1 MELLVVISIIAF
13 MAVVSVP
20 AFAQYG
26 RSSDFK
32 QKSDEVKML
41 MQRTYLLSRSPENTS
56 VQAYRLVVE
65 HQTFK
70 LQKTDNNATWTPV
83 SQIEKLDNGSANSSK
98 NLENIQCDNP
108 AGSVGCII
116 LTCPTNPEEKCNI
129 DVNAVFPISTLSA
142 ITLID
147 NKISGFNNLATY
159 NFEGVT
165 NNSTSQPNAYKPSKP
180 FNVILTYS
188 KQ

>member
-41 MQRTYLLSRSPENTS
+41 MQRTYLLSRSPENTT
-56 VQAYRLVVE
+56 VQAYRLFVDN
-65 HQTFK
+65 QIFL
-70 LQKTDNNATWTPV
+70 LQKTDKSTPAETDWTTV
-83 SQIEKLDNGSANSSK
+83 DQIKKLDDGTSGLTQ
-98 NLENIQCDNP
+98 NLENIQCDT
-108 AGSVGCII
+108 ASQSCFV
-116 LTCPTNPEEKCNI
+116 LTCSTNPQEKCDL
-129 DVNAVFPISTLSA
+129 DVSGKAAFS
-142 ITLID
+142 LID
-147 NKISGFNNLATY
+147 NKISGFNNLASY
-159 NFEGVT
+159 NFEGVE
-165 NNSTSQPNAYKPSKP
+165 NNGSDPSKYKPLKP

-188 KQ
+188 RP